1 VLKAFAAFAPL
12 VALVLIGVLLL
23 EPPSL
28 TPGDRVPTLR
38 LLTSRLRD
46 RASTETTPSARL
58 RPYLGRWR
66 IDVEASPEFEE
77 DVEPYL
83 ITLTIDGAQL
93 TLEQA
98 FRGVGGRATA
108 RFALDGNRAGV
119 TFEDNTLVLTQTAA
133 GEAGTGARV
142 VVRLTTT
149 QGGLELERTTSDG
162 LTAQETSLVFLPLP

>member
-1 VLKAFAAFAPL
+1 MLKAFAAFAPL
-12 VALVLIGVLLL
+12 VALVFIGVLLL

-38 LLTSRLRD
+38 LLTSRVRD
-46 RASTETTPSARL
+46 RASTEPSARL

-149 QGGLELERTTSDG
+149 QRGLELERTTSDG
-162 LTAQETSLVFLPLP
+162 LTVQETSLVFLPLP